1 MSTTDSF
8 TILTFQ
14 GTPTTSGVEIVN
26 INITTNNF
34 SSSVGGLII
43 IDGNCGDNGA
53 GSDSCDFTIVTN
65 PFDQSLDFCLG
76 EAITPFEF
84 KLDSNCNSSS
94 LSIDITGLPDGID
107 YITSSTDSLP
117 S

>member
-1 MSTTDSF
+1 MELTMSQWKQQTLF

-14 GTPTTSGVEIVN
+14 GTPTTAGVEIVN

-34 SSSVGGLII
+34 SSSVGGLLT

-53 GSDSCDFTIVTN
+53 GSGSDSCDFTIVTN

-94 LSIDITGLPDGID
+94 LSIDITGLPGGN
-107 YITSSTDSLP
+107 
-117 S
+117 